1 MVQTEVNDLS
11 QDTPVIQPEQDR
23 LGYASFAK
31 HLADSICKMH
41 FPEGFAI
48 AVYGSWNSGKS
59 TLLNFVVHYLK
70 QKPEDEQPIIVP
82 FNPWL
87 FSGYQDITRRFFDQ
101 LQDVLSAVT
110 AVPKGL
116 KERIADVAK
125 AIAEIP
131 LPYAQAG
138 KAVATL
144 VDDKQ
149 KEASELKE
157 DVEDTLTQQHRR
169 IVITIDDIDRL
180 CAEDIQ
186 QLFRLLKAVPN
197 FTNVVYLLVCDKKS
211 IIKSLA
217 DSGGTSGEEYLDR
230 IIQMAFELPSPD
242 KTSLR
247 RLLFEKLDNIIGETA
262 KPLFEPTR
270 WSLVYFQ
277 GIDYFIT
284 NLRDIVRLADTL
296 TVTFP
301 VVECEVN
308 PVDFIALESLRVF
321 SPIAY
326 EIILKN
332 RNAFV
337 ESDFALEELTN
348 FHEFWLA
355 QLPEED
361 KQPVKM
367 LLMFLFPKLEVIWG
381 HHSVYTEQQKLE
393 WQEKRRICCPEIFPI
408 YFRLNLS
415 TSELSTNQIKAIL
428 SSACNAKA
436 FGQKLIELA
445 QQKRQDGTTQ
455 VRAFLEQLEDYAEKV
470 IPTHCISIVIEA
482 LFDVGEELLSAEDR
496 AATLF
501 DFSNEA
507 IIHRLLTQLLCRLD
521 EPTRFDVLKTAM
533 SQGRAL
539 SIIETEMETLVNQQ
553 LSTPEEKCL
562 ISAQHL
568 RVLQEVVDKRKQEKH
583 ANTCWL
589 SSNNEIKNSYPLQP
603 YQGG

>member
-1 MVQTEVNDLS
+1 MAQSEINDLS
-11 QDTPVIQPEQDR
+11 QDTPLIKPEEDR

-31 HLADSICKMH
+31 HLADSICKMD

-70 QKPEDEQPIIVP
+70 QKPEEEQPIIVP

-101 LQDVLSAVT
+101 LQNVLSAVT
-110 AVPKGL
+110 AMPKGL
-116 KERIADVAK
+116 RERIADIAL

-157 DVEDTLTQQHRR
+157 DVEDTLTRQHRR
-169 IVITIDDIDRL
+169 IVVTIDDIDRL
-180 CAEDIQ
+180 GAEDIQ
-186 QLFRLLKAVPN
+186 QLFRLLKAIPN
-197 FTNVVYLLVCDKKS
+197 FTNVVYLLVCNKK
-211 IIKSLA
+211 IVIKSLT
-217 DSGGTSGEEYLDR
+217 DDGGTSGEEYLDR
-230 IIQMAFELPSPD
+230 IIQVAFELPSPD

-247 RLLFEKLDNIIGETA
+247 RLFFEKLDKIMGDTA

-270 WSLVYFQ
+270 WSQVYFQ

-284 NLRDIVRLADTL
+284 NLKDIVRLTDTL

-301 VVECEVN
+301 AVEGEVN
-308 PVDFIALESLRVF
+308 PVDFIAIELLRVF
-321 SPIAY
+321 CPIAY

-348 FHEFWLA
+348 FHNFWLA

-361 KQPVKM
+361 KQPIKK
-367 LLMFLFPKLEVIWG
+367 LLMSLFPQLEVIWG
-381 HHSVYTEQQKLE
+381 HHSFYSEKQKLE
-393 WQEKRRICCPEIFPI
+393 WQEKRRICCPEIFPV
-408 YFRLNLS
+408 YFRLNLL
-415 TSELSTNQIKAIL
+415 TSNLSNTQIKAIL
-428 SSACNAKA
+428 SSACDAKA

-445 QQKRQDGTTQ
+445 HQKRQDGTTQ
-455 VRAFLEQLEDYAEKV
+455 IRAFLEQLEDYAEKV

-482 LFDVGEELLSAEDR
+482 LFDIGEELLSPEDR
-496 AATLF
+496 ADTIF
-501 DFSNEA
+501 DFSNEVR
-507 IIHRLLTQLLCRLD
+507 IHHLITQLLCRLD

-533 SQGRAL
+533 SQGQAL
-539 SIIETEMETLVNQQ
+539 SIIDTEMETLANQQ
-553 LSTPEEKCL
+553 GATPEEECL

-568 RVLQEVVDKRKQEKH
+568 KELQEIVGKRKLEKD
-583 ANTCWL
+583 AE
-589 SSNNEIKNSYPLQP
+589 SMNN
-603 YQGG
+603 

>member
-1 MVQTEVNDLS
+1 MAQTEVNDLS
-11 QDTPVIQPEQDR
+11 QDTPLIKPEEDR

-31 HLADSICKMH
+31 HLADSICKMD

-87 FSGYQDITRRFFDQ
+87 FSGHQDITRRFFDQ

-116 KERIADVAK
+116 RERIADVAK

-138 KAVATL
+138 KAVASL

-149 KEASELKE
+149 KEAPELKE

-186 QLFRLLKAVPN
+186 QLFRLLKAIPN

-217 DSGGTSGEEYLDR
+217 DERGPSGEEYLDR
-230 IIQMAFELPSPD
+230 IIQMAFEIPSPD

-247 RLLFEKLDNIIGETA
+247 KLLFEKLNNIIGDTA

-270 WSLVYFQ
+270 WSQIYFQ

-284 NLRDIVRLADTL
+284 NLRDIVRLTDTL
-296 TVTFP
+296 TVSFP
-301 VVECEVN
+301 VVEGEVN

-321 SPIAY
+321 CPLAY

-332 RNAFV
+332 RDAFIK
-337 ESDFALEELTN
+337 SDLALENLTN
-348 FHEFWLA
+348 FYNFWLA

-361 KQPVKM
+361 KQPVKN

-381 HHSVYTEQQKLE
+381 DYSVYSEQQKLE
-393 WQEKRRICCPEIFPI
+393 WQEKRRICCPENFPI
-408 YFRLNLS
+408 YFCLNLS
-415 TSELSTNQIKAIL
+415 TSELSHTQIEAIL

-436 FGQKLIELA
+436 FGQKLIELSH
-445 QQKRQDGTTQ
+445 QKRQDGTTQ
-455 VRAFLEQLEDYAEKV
+455 VRAFLEKLEDYAEKV
-470 IPTHCISIVIEA
+470 IPNHCISLVIEA
-482 LFDVGEELLSAEDR
+482 LFDVGEELLSPEDG
-496 AATLF
+496 ADTMF
-501 DFSNEA
+501 DFSNEV
-507 IIHRLLTQLLCRLD
+507 IIHRLLTQLLFRLD

-533 SQGRAL
+533 SQGKAL
-539 SIIETEMETLVNQQ
+539 SIIEIEIETLTNQQ

-568 RVLQEVVDKRKQEKH
+568 KVLQDVVAKRTQEKDVE
-583 ANTCWL
+583 
-589 SSNNEIKNSYPLQP
+589 SINS
-603 YQGG
+603 

>member
-11 QDTPVIQPEQDR
+11 QDTPLITPEEDR

-31 HLADSICKMH
+31 HLADSICKMD

-59 TLLNFVVHYLK
+59 TLLNFIVHYLK
-70 QKPEDEQPIIVP
+70 QKPEEEQPIIVP

-101 LQDVLSAVT
+101 LQNVLSTVT

-116 KERIADVAK
+116 RERIADVAK

-131 LPYAQAG
+131 MPYAQAG

-157 DVEDTLTQQHRR
+157 DVEDTLTKQHRR

-180 CAEDIQ
+180 CTEDIQ
-186 QLFRLLKAVPN
+186 QLFRLLKAIPN
-197 FTNVVYLLVCDKKS
+197 FTNVVYLLSCNKKS
-211 IIKSLA
+211 VIQSLA
-217 DSGGTSGEEYLDR
+217 DEDTSGEEDLGR
-230 IIQMAFELPSPD
+230 IIQMAFELPIPD

-247 RLLFEKLDNIIGETA
+247 KLLFERLARIVSEPEKS
-262 KPLFEPTR
+262 LFEPTR
-270 WSLVYFQ
+270 WSQIYFQ
-277 GIDYFIT
+277 GIDEFIT
-284 NLRDIVRLADTL
+284 NIRDIVRLTDTL

-301 VVECEVN
+301 VVDCEVN
-308 PVDFIALESLRVF
+308 TVDFIALESLRVF
-321 SPIAY
+321 CPIAY
-326 EIILKN
+326 EVILKN

-337 ESDFALEELTN
+337 ESDVALEELTN
-348 FHEFWLA
+348 FHNFWLA
-355 QLPEED
+355 ELPEED
-361 KQPVKM
+361 KQPIKK
-367 LLMFLFPKLEVIWG
+367 LLMLLFPKLEIIWG
-381 HHSVYTEQQKLE
+381 HNSFYSEQQKLE
-393 WQEKRRICCPEIFPI
+393 WQEKRRICCPEFFPI

-415 TSELSTNQIKAIL
+415 TSNLSNTQIKAIL
-428 SSACNAKA
+428 SSACHAKA

-482 LFDVGEELLSAEDR
+482 LFDVGEELLSPEDR
-496 AATLF
+496 AASMF

-507 IIHRLLTQLLCRLD
+507 IIHRLIAQLLCRLD
-521 EPTRFDVLKTAM
+521 EPERFNVLKTAM
-533 SQGRAL
+533 SQGKAL
-539 SIIETEMETLVNQQ
+539 SIIETEMGILANQQ
-553 LSTPEEKCL
+553 VSSSEEECL
-562 ISAQHL
+562 ISPQYL
-568 RVLQEVVDKRKQEKH
+568 KVLQDVVDKRKQEKDVD
-583 ANTCWL
+583 
-589 SSNNEIKNSYPLQP
+589 
-603 YQGG
+603 